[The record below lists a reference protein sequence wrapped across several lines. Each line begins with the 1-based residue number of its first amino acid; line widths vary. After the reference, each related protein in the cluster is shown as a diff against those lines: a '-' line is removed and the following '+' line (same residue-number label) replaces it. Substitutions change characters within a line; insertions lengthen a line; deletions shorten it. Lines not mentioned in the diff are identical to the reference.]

1 VVYDSLKTSFGL
13 KHNTPD
19 QDFWILHA
27 LRMGEK
33 HERKF
38 LVWEIYYDSKRK
50 GWRNT
55 SLPIP
60 ASTGLIKVLGSG
72 AACAQKHIDRWI
84 NSAVGGRSSAIFS
97 GFCDALF
104 SGEDK
109 HSGGMPQIGALTP
122 GSHAQMLGFIDGN
135 KHYLQGL
142 QVIQVKTLHRIHWVD
157 RYFQNM
163 NALWR

>member
-1 VVYDSLKTSFGL
+1 VFPSLVLAQIVSAVDNGALFRSNASAAEKHEVVYDSLKTSFGL

-55 SLPIP
+55 ALPIP
-60 ASTGLIKVLGSG
+60 ASTGLVKVLGSG
-72 AACAQKHIDRWI
+72 AACAQKHIDRW
-84 NSAVGGRSSAIFS
+84 SWREEQR
-97 GFCDALF
+97 DLF
-104 SGEDK
+104 W
-109 HSGGMPQIGALTP
+109 IL
-122 GSHAQMLGFIDGN
+122 
-135 KHYLQGL
+135 
-142 QVIQVKTLHRIHWVD
+142 
-157 RYFQNM
+157 
-163 NALWR
+163 